1 MAAIP
6 TYGSFDPPTTT
17 ADENALEDGARS
29 LDNHSGRII
38 GRGSNVSDQMETTA
52 VQFSEIVA
60 EPLKQRGGEFL
71 SAATAAMEGAVWGST
86 VTTKWAGSV
95 REYKE
100 VVKQLVSEWQA
111 AVDDRFGI
119 RESEVGGG
127 TPNLTPAEREAATDE
142 ATAYAGGLKLAEMNA
157 AANAAYEKF
166 KGDAADTGSRL
177 KEGPTPENLRA
188 MAEDGGVGSWALYN
202 VFGMSAPMPLT
213 GDFGG
218 MLGDDLLDALKR
230 GNIDD
235 FPPEVRGQL
244 GVLKALVERAH
255 HLESIGEGKL
265 SAGELA
271 YLEKFFGALDKAEGP
286 AYLNGVLAIP
296 EMIED
301 AGLSNAD
308 RNLILAGM
316 GGGLLAVSND
326 KLGGGTRRLPESL
339 RNFVSDYT
347 GGNGGK
353 APLHLRS
360 EPSDGD
366 ELRSLASMFDAADG
380 EGLALMQGGKDFSAA
395 ITIATAEHLD
405 SDGSGS
411 VFTVSEDTARTL
423 LDHSTANFEANTA
436 ILNGGIQHPFYKE
449 DTAEHV
455 LREMFGHK
463 WEDGGATGAKL
474 IDWIP
479 RAATSGDK
487 ELQDLATDAAY
498 HLITTV
504 TNDKA
509 SGPWNESAYQFFTD
523 GYGDIGEFD
532 KAPLG
537 VANPLIAQSMGRT
550 AITYIDYL
558 DAPNVDRDSELTL
571 SDDPR
576 ADDMFLDKG
585 TRARFVELVMGD
597 KTAGNALGEAAYAK
611 VIAEAGD
618 MGDWKDWSDARK
630 EALEDGGLIGLLDN
644 AYRQVYQD
652 ATDDAASEATMD
664 KQHATWVR
672 SASTIL
678 KEVVTEIPQVKAIK
692 GVGQILIRE
701 TLEIGKWSPNQIE
714 SSGVWQFADNGA
726 PKEGDRAGDPEYEK
740 FGFQVTH
747 SVVENL
753 LADKQSGL
761 DIDEVR
767 KLDSRLVEKGSD
779 GEYHLRPAEELLT
792 VNDPPTSEQHHG
804 NLDFREANAAL
815 QKLFGEEL
823 GNRYESYVDA
833 FVDQRKDGQ

>member
-6 TYGSFDPPTTT
+6 TLGSFDPPTTT
-17 ADENALEDGARS
+17 ADEDALEAAART
-29 LDNHSGRII
+29 LDAHSGRIL
-38 GRGSNVSDQMETTA
+38 GQGTDVVAQMDHTA
-52 VQFSEIVA
+52 VEFSELVS
-60 EPLKQRGGEFL
+60 EPIKRRGGEFL
-71 SAATAAMEGAVWGST
+71 SAATAAMEGAVWGSAVT
-86 VTTKWAGSV
+86 VQWAGSV

-100 VVKQLVSEWQA
+100 AVKALLAEWEA
-111 AVDDRFGI
+111 AVGDSFGI

-127 TPNLTPAEREAATDE
+127 TPNLTPAEREAATEE
-142 ATAYAGGLKLAEMNA
+142 ATAYAGQLKLAEMNA

-166 KGDAADTGSRL
+166 KQDAADTGARL

-188 MAEDGGVGSWALYN
+188 MAEGGVDSWALYSL
-202 VFGMSAPMPLT
+202 FGMNAPLPLT
-213 GDFGG
+213 GDWGG
-218 MLGDDLLDALKR
+218 VLGKDLLDAIAR
-230 GNIDD
+230 GNVEDL
-235 FPPEVRGQL
+235 PASVRGQL
-244 GVLKALVERAH
+244 GALQALIERAH
-255 HLESIGEGKL
+255 YLQSIGERL
-265 SAGELA
+265 SAGELD
-271 YLEKFFGALDKAEGP
+271 YLERFFGAIDKSVFDMPELLGDTNWSDADKA
-286 AYLNGVLAIP
+286 
-296 EMIED
+296 
-301 AGLSNAD
+301 
-308 RNLILAGM
+308 LILAGM
-316 GGGLLAVSND
+316 GGGLLAVSD
-326 KLGGGTRRLPESL
+326 EKLGGGTARLPDSV
-339 RNFVSDYT
+339 RNFVAAYA
-347 GGNGGK
+347 GGK
-353 APLHLRS
+353 GKDALPYRMS

-366 ELRSLASMFDAADG
+366 ELRALASMFDALDDQG
-380 EGLALMQGGKDFSAA
+380 MALMQGGRDFSAA

-411 VFTVSEDTARTL
+411 VFTISEATARTL

-436 ILNGGIQHPFYKE
+436 ILNGDIEHPFYKE

-455 LREMFGHK
+455 LREMFGHQ

-487 ELQDLATDAAY
+487 ELQDLATEAAY
-498 HLITTV
+498 HLITTM

-509 SGPWNESAYQFFTD
+509 AEHWNESAYQFFTD
-523 GYGDIGEFD
+523 GYGNIGEFD

-597 KTAGNALGEAAYAK
+597 QTAGNALGEAAYAK

-618 MGDWKDWSDARK
+618 MADWKGWQDARK
-630 EALEDGGLIGLLDN
+630 EALEDGGLIGLLDT
-644 AYRQVYQD
+644 AYKNVYED
-652 ATDDAASEATMD
+652 ATGDAADEATVD

-678 KEVVTEIPQVKAIK
+678 KEIVTEIPQVKAIK

-701 TLEIGKWSPNQIE
+701 GLELGKWSPNQIE
-714 SSGVWQFADNGA
+714 SSGIWQFADNGA
-726 PKEGDRAGDPEYEK
+726 PAQGDREGDPEYEK
-740 FGFQVTH
+740 FGFEVTH
-747 SVVENL
+747 SVVSNL
-753 LADKQSGL
+753 LDDPKSGV
-761 DIDEVR
+761 DVDDVR
-767 KLDSRLVEKGSD
+767 AIDSRLVEKGPD
-779 GEYHLRPAEELLT
+779 GEYRLRDSDELLKA
-792 VNDPPTSEQHHG
+792 NDPPSSDQHRG

-815 QKLFGEEL
+815 QQLFDEKTGKL
-823 GNRYESYVDA
+823 YESYVDA
-833 FVDQRKDGQ
+833 FVDQRKDQ